1 MHSNKPYP
9 FMWSKIS
16 YPVYN
21 YGTMAVWISAKA
33 LRNGGIIIFQKTL
46 KNEGTKST
54 GIGKKC
60 FGIGQAETDFG
71 R

>member
-1 MHSNKPYP
+1 
-9 FMWSKIS
+9 
-16 YPVYN
+16 
-21 YGTMAVWISAKA
+21 MAVWISAKA